1 MKRII
6 VFCIVL
12 LLLAGCGGKESTAP
26 QVQLDA
32 RVEATATPAPTSV
45 PVTAAP
51 VTLTAVPEVI
61 TAAPAVTAEPA
72 PTEAPTPEPAAAGP
86 VEALVAR
93 WEAEGLLSGLYP
105 MEAMDALDLYGID
118 FDACRGGA
126 AFGDADGYTNE
137 AVLVQGD
144 PAVLDQVEALLK
156 DHLEDVKAQ
165 FRSYD
170 AKALALAEKAV
181 LVREGDA
188 VLYIISPNAADMLA
202 AFRSLTA

>member
-51 VTLTAVPEVI
+51 VTITAVPQVV
-61 TAAPAVTAEPA
+61 TAAPEITAEPA
-72 PTEAPTPEPAAAGP
+72 PTVATPEPVPQEAGP

-93 WEAEGLLSGLYP
+93 WEAEGLLGGLYP

-137 AVLVQGD
+137 AVVVEGD
-144 PAVLDQVEALLK
+144 KAVLDQVEAMLQN
-156 DHLEDVKAQ
+156 HLEAVKAQ
-165 FRSYD
+165 FKGYD
-170 AKALALAEKAV
+170 PDALALAEKAV
-181 LVREGDA
+181 LVREGDMLLF
-188 VLYIISPNAADMLA
+188 VISPDADAMLA
-202 AFRSLTA
+202 AFRAK